1 MHPLSF
7 CHWCTYCSQQPV
19 DYCLSSKS
27 LDPSV
32 EIIHEGLLSPSMSAH
47 PSFPLFWCYYQG
59 TSLQSLR
66 FSVGTHLS
74 NSTIKE
80 RNNPPLIY
88 FSTEWK
94 DVQQTWIM
102 QNNLQVP
109 SENMPLSCQW
119 TTTKI
124 HLLAKS
130 SFCDVTKSTHN
141 PAKSLDVIKK
151 KKQIFKWGKTC
162 SLVNKYK

>member
-1 MHPLSF
+1 MFVSFHLRESHSIVIAQAAAQCQVHSLSF
-7 CHWCTYCSQQPV
+7 CSQQPV

-27 LDPSV
+27 LAPSV
-32 EIIHEGLLSPSMSAH
+32 EIIHEDLLSPSMSAH
-47 PSFPLFWCYYQG
+47 PSFSLFWCYYQG
-59 TSLQSLR
+59 TSLRSPR
-66 FSVGTHLS
+66 FLVGTHLS

-94 DVQQTWIM
+94 DVQQTCIM

-124 HLLAKS
+124 HLLAKT
-130 SFCDVTKSTHN
+130 SFCDQVTKSTRN
-141 PAKSLDVIKK
+141 PAKSVDVI
-151 KKQIFKWGKTC
+151 
-162 SLVNKYK
+162 